1 MRQFKLMNANGQ
13 TFDLMRKDA
22 FFHAPAGLGW
32 GLDVESMRAGDT
44 YVVTNRKP
52 QKPTPS
58 GEIVFAGYAQYDE
71 FMAFAQVGGL
81 VLAYRPRDTWQYLDV
96 DLSIEKGEIAAESKR
111 LVCAV
116 SFTASSQW
124 YEQIKAYQAQQE
136 KGDGKVYSYT
146 YPYTYKSA
154 AAGAV
159 EIANGNLSSYPKL
172 TIFGPVEDPT
182 WALYQY
188 GKRLSVGTV
197 NITIPQGNKLVV
209 DMHPATMQ
217 IAEYTE
223 NGLFVADR
231 YQNSDFT
238 TERIFELPPGD
249 CQIVF
254 TQNGIGAVRAFV
266 EVRKRV

>member
-13 TFDLMRKDA
+13 TFDLMRKNA
-22 FFHAPAGLGW
+22 FLHAPAGLGW
-32 GLDVESMRAGDT
+32 GIEAEIMAVGET

-52 QKPTPS
+52 QQPAPS
-58 GEIVFAGYAQYDE
+58 GEMVFAGYAQYDE

-81 VLAYRPRDTWQYLDV
+81 VLAYKPHDTWQYLDV
-96 DLSIEKGEIAAESKR
+96 DLSIERGEIDAQKKL
-111 LVCAV
+111 LVCPV

-136 KGDGKVYSYT
+136 QGGGKVYPYA
-146 YPYTYKSA
+146 YPYTYKSVMD
-154 AAGAV
+154 GAV
-159 EIANGNLSSYPKL
+159 EIPNGNLSSYPKL
-172 TIFGPVEDPT
+172 TIFGPVDTPA

-188 GKRLSVGTV
+188 GKRIASGAV
-197 NITIPQGNKLVV
+197 NVSIPQGNKLVV
-209 DMHPATMQ
+209 NMHPATME
-217 IAEYTE
+217 IAEYTDDGE
-223 NGLFVADR
+223 FVADR

-249 CQIVF
+249 CRIVF
-254 TQNGIGAVRAFV
+254 TQNGIGDVRAFV